1 MRYVLLSNL
10 FYQKHQ
16 CHKEIL
22 KKVNRPYCIVVIKIN
37 NIDIG
42 IPFRSNIKHKYA
54 YYTELRQDNKLSRAG
69 LDYTKAVV
77 INLNEDVD
85 TTRKAQIRKEDYKVL
100 LGKEYIVQKGFE
112 KFLAKY
118 KEAVLY
124 PNRDENKFILANS
137 ALQYFHSEL
146 GL

>member
-1 MRYVLLSNL
+1 M

-54 YYTELRQDNKLSRAG
+54 YYTERRQDNKLSRAG

>member
-1 MRYVLLSNL
+1 MLSNL

-54 YYTELRQDNKLSRAG
+54 YYTERRQDNKLSRAG

-137 ALQYFHSEL
+137 ALQYFHNEL

>member
-1 MRYVLLSNL
+1 MLLSTL

-16 CHKEIL
+16 NHKEVL
-22 KKVNRPYCIVVIKIN
+22 KKVNRPYCIVVIRVN
-37 NIDIG
+37 NIDVG

-54 YYTELRQDNKLSRAG
+54 YYTERKQEGNLSRAG

-77 INLNEDVD
+77 INTSEDID

-100 LGKEYIVQKGFE
+100 LGKDYLVQKGFE

-118 KEAVLY
+118 KEAVKY
-124 PNRDENKFILANS
+124 PDRDENKIILANS
-137 ALQYFHSEL
+137 ALQYFHREL
-146 GL
+146 GI